1 MNWGA
6 KQEEGGLVFLASGT
20 RTRAGTDGPAAVH
33 VAALVRARALQN
45 HILVFSHPPDFE
57 KVEIQKTNMIYLGP
71 YFAAS
76 AFCAA
81 YAERRVV

>member
-20 RTRAGTDGPAAVH
+20 RTRAGADGPAAVH

-45 HILVFSHPPDFE
+45 VDRDVALAFE
-57 KVEIQKTNMIYLGP
+57 EAVIQHK
-71 YFAAS
+71 
-76 AFCAA
+76 
-81 YAERRVV
+81 